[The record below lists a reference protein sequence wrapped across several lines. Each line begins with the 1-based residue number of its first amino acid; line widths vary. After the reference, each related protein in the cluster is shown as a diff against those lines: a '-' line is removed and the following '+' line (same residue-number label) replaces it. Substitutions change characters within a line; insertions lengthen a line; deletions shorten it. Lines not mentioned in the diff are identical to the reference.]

1 MDLVTATETAELI
14 ELKLARGGLLV
25 LGGAVV
31 LAFAFRALQVNDVAH
46 GDLLSRR
53 ADWL

>member
-1 MDLVTATETAELI
+1 MNLVTATETAELV

-31 LAFAFRALQVNDVAH
+31 LAFALLALQVNDVAH
-46 GDLLSRR
+46 EDLLGR
-53 ADWL
+53 AGLA